1 MLGAR
6 NNMNLE
12 RGAGVTCDDNNRVSP
27 RREDLQSGATT
38 AARLANEVKSG
49 PLAAAAEGTD
59 RQPRKW
65 NDKSM
70 LE

>member
-1 MLGAR
+1 MSR
-6 NNMNLE
+6 NNMDLE
-12 RGAGVTCDDNNRVSP
+12 RGAGVTCDNNRVSP
-27 RREDLQSGATT
+27 SCEDLQSGAAT
-38 AARLANEVKSG
+38 AARLANGIKSG
-49 PLAAAAEGTD
+49 PPAAAAGGTD

>member
-1 MLGAR
+1 MDP
-6 NNMNLE
+6 E
-12 RGAGVTCDDNNRVSP
+12 RGAGVTRDDNNRVSL
-27 RREDLQSGATT
+27 RCEDLQSGAT

-49 PLAAAAEGTD
+49 PPAAATGGTD
-59 RQPRKW
+59 RQLRKW